1 MDLAEI
7 GRSLG
12 NVGVEDLCRNG
23 LYEMM
28 GNDQDRRLRFQNLMA
43 ILDLIQSRKSSFDPI
58 VYLIRLNQN
67 LDRTLEHHET

>member
-1 MDLAEI
+1 MDFAEI
-7 GRSLG
+7 GRRLG

-43 ILDLIQSRKSSFDPI
+43 ILELIQSRKSRFDLM
-58 VYLIRLNQN
+58 VHNQKG
-67 LDRTLEHHET
+67 